1 MNNNIKYNNKMYDI
15 NKEKYVYSST
25 KKYLLDLLNCFEKM
39 SNDKIKELP
48 DKLEYL
54 IKASSD
60 LGISFIYL
68 LIILKNKDSEKNLSS
83 FLISL
88 YYEDIETRRL
98 EQLFNN
104 ITSAYDFVGAANNNN
119 IAEFLQ
125 NIEIFGILDNYKNE
139 VRTNLSKI
147 EIIYSKITSTI
158 DIYNTYIEVGEASE
172 EDAREIKL
180 KYDECLKEINDLKI
194 NRNIPNLK
202 FNLDFFNDL
211 LSSVDINKLDNK
223 NKEIKYFGIDENDY
237 NFSNN
242 INNNLSFSSSKIIS
256 QRLEKIPLKNR
267 KFFILNELLNYGED
281 VETEFKNYMF
291 FTNINEII
299 PLHLAQKL
307 QRLFCG
313 FLNNKGGR
321 IYFGI
326 NDQKYVKGNK
336 LNYEQRDKL
345 SLELINLT
353 NGFYPEC
360 KTSKISVHFI
370 PIKGSNQAFLKDR
383 YVTKV
388 IIKQGDTDKLY
399 SVSNKVYESYKRVQ
413 CMVSNLK
420 PEVIANEIYKRKAN
434 PEMPIPEDQF
444 KDPEPEENLYE
455 SDDIYGENY
464 KKRKRNKKY
473 YKNEL
478 IAIKVKNINEETPVF
493 LLDEVFNED
502 NNIIENKKFF
512 ENNGISLGYGYIY
525 VRDKNSA
532 YSIIDKYDN
541 MNIYGK
547 KIRLHIDKKR
557 NY

>member
-1 MNNNIKYNNKMYDI
+1 MNDI
-15 NKEKYVYSST
+15 NKEKYVYWNT
-25 KKYLLDLLNCFEKM
+25 KKYLLDLLSFFEKM
-39 SNDKIKELP
+39 SDEKIKELP

-68 LIILKNKDSEKNLSS
+68 LILLKNKDSEKNLSS

-88 YYEDIETRRL
+88 YYEDIETKRL

-104 ITSAYDFVGAANNNN
+104 IFSACDFVGAANNNY

-125 NIEIFGILDNYKNE
+125 NIEIFGILDNCKNE
-139 VRTNLSKI
+139 VRTNLTRI
-147 EIIYSKITSTI
+147 EIIYSKIISTI
-158 DIYNTYIEVGEASE
+158 DIYNTYIEVGEPFE
-172 EDAREIKL
+172 EDAKEIKL
-180 KYDECLKEINDLKI
+180 KYDECLKEISDLKI
-194 NRNIPNLK
+194 NKNIPNLK

-211 LSSVDINKLDNK
+211 LSSVDIHKLDNK
-223 NKEIKYFGIDENDY
+223 NKEIKYFGIDENDC

-242 INNNLSFSSSKIIS
+242 INKINNNLSFSSSKIIS

-267 KFFILNELLNYGED
+267 KFFILNELLNFGED
-281 VETEFKNYMF
+281 AETEFKNYMF
-291 FTNINEII
+291 FANINEII

-307 QRLFCG
+307 QRLFCS

-336 LNYEQRDKL
+336 LSYEQRDKL
-345 SLELINLT
+345 SIELINLT
-353 NGFYPEC
+353 TGFYPEC
-360 KTSKISVHFI
+360 KSSKISVHFI

-420 PEVIANEIYKRKAN
+420 PEVIANEIYKRKSN
-434 PEMPIPEDQF
+434 PERPIPEDQF
-444 KDPEPEENLYE
+444 IDPEPEENLYE
-455 SDDIYGENY
+455 SDYIYGENN
-464 KKRKRNKKY
+464 KKRKRNKNY

-532 YSIIDKYDN
+532 YTIIDKYDN

-547 KIRLHIDKKR
+547 KIRLHLDKKR

>member
-25 KKYLLDLLNCFEKM
+25 KKYLLDLLNFFEKM

-119 IAEFLQ
+119 ISEFLQ

-444 KDPEPEENLYE
+444 NDPEPEENLYE

>member
-1 MNNNIKYNNKMYDI
+1 MNNKIKYNNKMYDI

-25 KKYLLDLLNCFEKM
+25 KKYLLDLLNFFEKM
-39 SNDKIKELP
+39 SDDKIKELP

-68 LIILKNKDSEKNLSS
+68 LIILKNNNSEKNLSS

-88 YYEDIETRRL
+88 YYEEIETRRL

-104 ITSAYDFVGAANNNN
+104 ISNAYDFAGAANNNN

-139 VRTNLSKI
+139 VRTNLTKI

-158 DIYNTYIEVGEASE
+158 DIYNTYIEVGEVSE

-180 KYDECLKEINDLKI
+180 KYDECLKEINDLKM
-194 NRNIPNLK
+194 NKNIPNLK
-202 FNLDFFNDL
+202 FNLDFFFDL
-211 LSSVDINKLDNK
+211 LSSVDIHKLDNK

-256 QRLEKIPLKNR
+256 QKLEKIPLKNR
-267 KFFILNELLNYGED
+267 KFFILNELLNFGED
-281 VETEFKNYMF
+281 TETEFKNYMF
-291 FTNINEII
+291 FTDINEII

-336 LNYEQRDKL
+336 LSYEQRDKL
-345 SLELINLT
+345 SLELLNLT
-353 NGFYPEC
+353 SGFYPEC
-360 KTSKISVHFI
+360 KSSKISVHFI

-420 PEVIANEIYKRKAN
+420 PEVIANEIYKRKSN
-434 PEMPIPEDQF
+434 PEMPIPESQF
-444 KDPEPEENLYE
+444 IDPEPEDNLYE
-455 SDDIYGENY
+455 SDYIYGENN

-493 LLDEVFNED
+493 LLDEVFKED

-532 YSIIDKYDN
+532 YTIIDKYDN

>member
-25 KKYLLDLLNCFEKM
+25 KKNLLDLLNFFEKM

-54 IKASSD
+54 IKASFD

-119 IAEFLQ
+119 ISEFLQ

-194 NRNIPNLK
+194 NRNISNLK

-211 LSSVDINKLDNK
+211 LSSVDINKLENK

-353 NGFYPEC
+353 SGFYPEC

-444 KDPEPEENLYE
+444 NDPEPEENLYE
-455 SDDIYGENY
+455 NDDVYGENY

>member
-25 KKYLLDLLNCFEKM
+25 KKYLLDLLNFFEKM

>member
-25 KKYLLDLLNCFEKM
+25 KKYLLDLLNFFEKM

-353 NGFYPEC
+353 SGFYPEC